1 MKELLNKL
9 KEAEIMA
16 DKADAA
22 WEADPENEEL
32 EKAFDNAYKKQWIAF
47 EELVNKIVEMTS
59 GEIDKKTAAA
69 MVREKRNE
77 LESIIKRMA

>member
-9 KEAEIMA
+9 KEAEMMA

-32 EKAFDNAYKKQWIAF
+32 EKAFDNAYEKQWIAF
-47 EELVNKIVEMTS
+47 EELVNKIVIVTD
-59 GEIDKKTAAA
+59 GKINKKTAAT
-69 MVREKRNE
+69 MIRKKRNE
-77 LESIIKRMA
+77 IEMLINMME